1 LRMAILHAFLIERP
15 IGFCLD
21 QIVQIR
27 GGKQLEL
34 SELEFNRLRWRS
46 RRGMLE
52 LDLLLLPFFD
62 EVFSELESGEQ
73 QAFIKL
79 LEQDDPDLLEWFS
92 RKGESDDPALAALVE
107 KILDRVQP

>member
-1 LRMAILHAFLIERP
+1 M
-15 IGFCLD
+15 
-21 QIVQIR
+21 
-27 GGKQLEL
+27 EL

-62 EVFSELESGEQ
+62 EVFAELESDEQ

-79 LEQDDPDLLEWFS
+79 LEQEDPILWDWFS
-92 RKGESDDPALAALVE
+92 RKSESDDPELAALVE
-107 KILDRVQP
+107 RILDRVQP

>member
-1 LRMAILHAFLIERP
+1 MAILQVFLSKDPLVLFGSGRA
-15 IGFCLD
+15 D
-21 QIVQIR
+21 R
-27 GGKQLEL
+27 WGKQLEL

-62 EVFSELESGEQ
+62 EVFSELESDEQ

>member
-1 LRMAILHAFLIERP
+1 M
-15 IGFCLD
+15 
-21 QIVQIR
+21 QIKW
-27 GGKQLEL
+27 GKQLEL

-62 EVFSELESGEQ
+62 EVFAELESNEQ

-79 LEQDDPDLLEWFS
+79 LEQEDPILWDWFS
-92 RKGESDDPALAALVE
+92 RKSESDDPELAALVAR
-107 KILDRVQP
+107 ILDRVQP

>member
-1 LRMAILHAFLIERP
+1 
-15 IGFCLD
+15 
-21 QIVQIR
+21 VQIKW
-27 GGKQLEL
+27 GKQLEL

-62 EVFSELESGEQ
+62 EVFAELESDEQ

-79 LEQDDPDLLEWFS
+79 LEQEDPILWDWFS
-92 RKGESDDPALAALVE
+92 RKSESDDPKLAALVE
-107 KILDRVQP
+107 RILDRVQP